1 MMQGLYES
9 ANAISTYKNSLI
21 TTAHNVANI
30 NTPYYK
36 SNSLQLYDLK
46 QGGVNVAAVRQNQDQ
61 SYTISSG
68 RTLDFVIDGPGQF
81 MLQDGDKEYFTRRGI
96 FFLDGEGDIVDRE
109 GRTLLEDVVQPGETI
124 DEFSIGQDGT
134 FTINGEYRGKIDIYD
149 SYGNKIPEDLYM
161 LKSGMLEV
169 SDVDYAREVVDMIAA
184 QNALSA
190 NYASVRSYNELLGL
204 IVNLVG

>member
-81 MLQDGDKEYFTRRGI
+81 MLKDGDKEYFTRNGI